1 MDGRTDGRI
10 TDDTVNRQN
19 DTKRIRKFE
28 KEGKSEGNWRTP
40 RRAAPRSTVGSME
53 RRIGRAGVGV
63 RKRFPVMRSRCR
75 NFTLECV
82 VGINASDIPEVQGK
96 FSLGLGRE

>member
-1 MDGRTDGRI
+1 MIQSTGKMTQREFENSR
-10 TDDTVNRQN
+10 
-19 DTKRIRKFE
+19 KR
-28 KEGKSEGNWRTP
+28 GKARETGE
-40 RRAAPRSTVGSME
+40 RRAAPRSTVGVGSME